1 MIMCIIKTWVGWS
14 PRRGGLWGE
23 CARRRLH
30 RADRLGSEEGH
41 EELYQVH
48 KIAVLGEGNLNFDG
62 PGEITDINKESD
74 IWVVAKIKLLI
85 RETIF
90 VLLNVCF

>member
-1 MIMCIIKTWVGWS
+1 MLLSGEVITQKIIKDH
-14 PRRGGLWGE
+14 RGRDLSHFGE
-23 CARRRLH
+23 QNAF
-30 RADRLGSEEGH
+30 ATEESH

-90 VLLNVCF
+90 VLLNVGF